1 MNWIIPIPDLREKYT
16 FVDSHGRGIYSAIP
30 QKLLTT
36 EDAKEIP
43 IKIPTVD
50 FDGKTSLTELSLFE
64 KWEES
69 KLFSPEKYNDI
80 TDFIIRTS
88 IPGYSSDPVFLV
100 RGANHEWISIE
111 TTELYTVGILKN
123 KERNI

>member
-69 KLFSPEKYNDI
+69 KLFSPDKY
-80 TDFIIRTS
+80 
-88 IPGYSSDPVFLV
+88 IPFV
-100 RGANHEWISIE
+100 
-111 TTELYTVGILKN
+111 KM
-123 KERNI
+123 